1 MGASSRP
8 TQSLTVSRGVE
19 IQMKGIPLNE
29 IVPLLRATVRNW
41 QNDRAPRLGAA
52 LAFYM
57 ALSLAP
63 SVVIMLAVAGFAFG
77 AQAAQTR
84 LVLLIQGLVG
94 NTGAEII
101 QTVITEANRPARSK
115 AATIFGLFILLFG
128 ATSMVYELR
137 DSLNT
142 IWRVPEDS
150 TSGRFRSMVNMIK
163 ERLVSVGLVLGAG
176 LFLLASLILHAWI
189 NTTLTFLNWRMVP
202 SQALTRIVG
211 EVISFFVMT
220 VLFALIFKFLP
231 MVRIKWGDVTGGAIF
246 TAILF
251 TAGKFVLGVY
261 LRRAGFGGSYGA
273 AGSLIVL
280 LVWVYY
286 SAQVVYL
293 GAEFTREYAYRFGS
307 MAVISR
313 SSADTQ
319 KSPFG

>member
-1 MGASSRP
+1 
-8 TQSLTVSRGVE
+8 
-19 IQMKGIPLNE
+19 MKAIPLKE
-29 IVPLLRATVRNW
+29 IVPLLKATIRNW

-63 SVVIMLAVAGFAFG
+63 SVVIILAVAGFAFG

-115 AATIFGLFILLFG
+115 AATMFGLFILFFG
-128 ATSMVYELR
+128 STSMVYELR

-142 IWRVPEDS
+142 IWRIPEDS
-150 TSGRFRSMVNMIK
+150 TSSRFRSMVNMIK
-163 ERLVSVGLVLGAG
+163 ERLVSAGLVWGAG

-189 NTTLTFLNWRMVP
+189 NTTLKFLHWRMVP

-220 VLFALIFKFLP
+220 LLFVLIFKFLP
-231 MVRIKWGDVTGGAIF
+231 KVQVKWGDVTGGAIF

-261 LRRAGFGGSYGA
+261 LSRAGFGGSYGT

-313 SSADTQ
+313 SSGDTQ
-319 KSPFG
+319 KAPHD